1 MNYKQYDLIKLL
13 LDNRDVIYYCTR
25 YHHTQNEK
33 ERDQLLEEMKS
44 KDINLE
50 GKRSGKNKGDLTKKS
65 SRK

>member
-50 GKRSGKNKGDLTKKS
+50 GKWEE
-65 SRK
+65 